1 MREGKARILDDTEFK
16 RLLRVTSVERHSR
29 RNKCIILLLWG
40 CGMRIGEV
48 AKIRIG
54 DIYGED
60 GKIRK
65 QFHVRKADSKTKVNR
80 EIFLSNPKLRQ
91 AVRDYIK
98 YRTENEGPNLNPVA
112 YLFKSQKGSGFSANT
127 MQQLVKR
134 LCIEAGLPPEVSSH
148 SGRRTFATKLIADG
162 VDIKSV
168 AKLLGHASIRQ
179 TCCYAEA
186 NPVLLEK
193 IAART
198 I

>member
-1 MREGKARILDDTEFK
+1 MREGKARILDDSEFK
-16 RLLRVTSVERHSR
+16 RLLRVVSVEKHSH
-29 RNKCIILLLWG
+29 RNRCIILFLWG

-54 DIYGED
+54 DVHGEG

-91 AVRDYIK
+91 TVREYIK
-98 YRTENEGPNLNPVA
+98 YRMEIEGPELNPTSF
-112 YLFKSQKGSGFSANT
+112 LFKSQKGSGFSANT

-134 LCIEAGLPPEVSSH
+134 LCIKAGLPPEVSSH

-168 AKLLGHASIRQ
+168 STLLGHANIRQ
-179 TCCYAEA
+179 TCSYAEA

-193 IAART
+193 IAARA